1 MKTSDAEIIRA
12 YVVRTG
18 VKEPGRICDNVK
30 HALGRRPSVAEV
42 RAALDGVELPDPPP
56 ASRDAKTGVQA
67 ISLQHLRIA
76 DKRPNEGLKAR
87 IYALRK
93 GQGYPV
99 AALAELWV
107 TSEDTVR
114 TQAKRLDC
122 LRFVEVSPGEW
133 VQCVLNPDTATEI
146 SKR

>member
-1 MKTSDAEIIRA
+1 MKTDDAQVIREYA
-12 YVVRTG
+12 ARTG
-18 VKEPGRICDNVK
+18 IREPGRICDNIK
-30 HALGRRPSVAEV
+30 TLLKRRPGVAEV
-42 RAALDGVELPDPPP
+42 KAALDGVELPEVP
-56 ASRDAKTGVQA
+56 AAARSLKTGVQA
-67 ISLQHLRIA
+67 ISLQNLRIA
-76 DKRPNEGLKAR
+76 DKKPNEGLKAR
-87 IYALRK
+87 IYGLRK

-99 AALAELWV
+99 DALASEWV
-107 TSEDTVR
+107 VSEDTVR

>member
-1 MKTSDAEIIRA
+1 MKTTDAEIIRA

-30 HALGRRPSVAEV
+30 RPLGRRPSVVEV
-42 RAALDGVELPDPPP
+42 RAALDGIELPDPPP
-56 ASRDAKTGVQA
+56 VLRSLKTGVQA
-67 ISLQHLRIA
+67 ISLQNLRIA

-99 AALAELWV
+99 TALAEEWV

-114 TQAKRLDC
+114 AQAKRLDC
-122 LRFVEVSPGEW
+122 LRFVELSPGEW